1 PATRRAR
8 FCWLAYRRGLAS
20 SLLPAAC
27 TQIPSL
33 ISPPPLPANRR
44 RQEGTGGM
52 PSLDRLPGSYSNQV
66 TRPRPYSAG
75 ISSTGPR
82 NPGAACI
89 LFRAL
94 PAENALH
101 SWWTIHLI
109 RMRLASTPVLHRTVG
124 SL

>member
-1 PATRRAR
+1 PRFGRPADRRR
-8 FCWLAYRRGLAS
+8 QAS
-20 SLLPAAC
+20 SLLPDSC
-27 TQIPSL
+27 IQIPS
-33 ISPPPLPANRR
+33 IDSSPPFPANRR

-52 PSLDRLPGSYSNQV
+52 PALDRLPGSYSNQV